1 MLDRLI
7 PFLDNAGFSLD
18 AEKNDLLGKAVNLIQ
33 ERMETLSQAVGMLR
47 FLLVAEEEFSIERTD
62 QNLVQS
68 AESKAVLQK
77 ALENLTQNQNWTTQV
92 LHDELN
98 ELLVQQLGLKPRLAF
113 TPLRVAITGRRVSP
127 PLFESM
133 ELLGKQSCLSRIQK
147 ALMV

>member
-1 MLDRLI
+1 
-7 PFLDNAGFSLD
+7 
-18 AEKNDLLGKAVNLIQ
+18 
-33 ERMETLSQAVGMLR
+33 
-47 FLLVAEEEFSIERTD
+47 EEEFSIESTD

-92 LHDELN
+92 LHDDLN

>member
-1 MLDRLI
+1 
-7 PFLDNAGFSLD
+7 
-18 AEKNDLLGKAVNLIQ
+18 
-33 ERMETLSQAVGMLR
+33 
-47 FLLVAEEEFSIERTD
+47 IESTD

>member
-1 MLDRLI
+1 
-7 PFLDNAGFSLD
+7 
-18 AEKNDLLGKAVNLIQ
+18 
-33 ERMETLSQAVGMLR
+33 MLR
-47 FLLVAEEEFSIERTD
+47 FLLVAEEEFSIESSD

-68 AESKAVLQK
+68 AESKAVLKK
-77 ALENLTQNQNWTTQV
+77 ALEKLTQNQNWTTQV